1 MRALKIELL
10 CMVLL
15 YGGSRITS
23 VNSNVLKDIGK
34 SAVDTATGVL
44 GKIPDVVP
52 SPEGIFQSAKNIIA
66 GYPLDIA
73 ASAINTFCKFLLDLY
88 VLLFRIRMW
97 VKFLFGKNKQ
107 KNTNFWVQSLGA
119 LYWQLSH
126 RIFVAVVA
134 TDNCF
139 AFLSADQ

>member
-1 MRALKIELL
+1 MFVCAIVLANRLNVTMRALKIELL

-88 VLLFRIRMW
+88 VLLFRIRM
-97 VKFLFGKNKQ
+97 
-107 KNTNFWVQSLGA
+107 
-119 LYWQLSH
+119 
-126 RIFVAVVA
+126 
-134 TDNCF
+134 
-139 AFLSADQ
+139 